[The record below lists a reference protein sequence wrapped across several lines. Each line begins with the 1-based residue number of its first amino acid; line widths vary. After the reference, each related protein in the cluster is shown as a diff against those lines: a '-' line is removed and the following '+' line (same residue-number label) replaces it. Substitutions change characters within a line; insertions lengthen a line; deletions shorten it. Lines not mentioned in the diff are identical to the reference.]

1 MKKSVLITGAAGFI
15 GSHLCER
22 FLKDEWIVIA
32 FDNFLTGRKSNIH
45 HLLSH
50 KNFSFIAHDINT
62 SVDCEQNLS
71 AVLHFACPASPVDY
85 LKYPLETMKV
95 GSIGT
100 FNTVELA
107 KKHNARYILAS
118 TSEVYG
124 DPLQHPQSEKYWGNV
139 NPVGPRSVYD
149 EAKRF
154 SEAIAMSYFRE
165 YQLDVRI
172 SRIFNTYG
180 PRMKAHDGRV
190 IPNFINQALNN
201 TPITVYG
208 DGQQTRSF
216 CFVSDLVEGIFRLAT
231 YDNLQGE
238 IINLGNP
245 DEYTIKELV
254 SVIQQEIPTSS
265 PTEFKELPQDDPR
278 KRKPD
283 IQKAMH
289 LLKWSPQ
296 VNFRDGLKKTIDY
309 FRTHLS

>member
-22 FLKDEWIVIA
+22 FLKDEWVVIA

-50 KNFSFIAHDINT
+50 KNFSFVAHDINT
-62 SVDCEQNLS
+62 SVYCEHDLS

-95 GSIGT
+95 GSLGT
-100 FNTVELA
+100 FNTIELA

-118 TSEVYG
+118 TSEIYG
-124 DPLQHPQSEKYWGNV
+124 DPLQHPQTEKYWGNV

-154 SEAIAMSYFRE
+154 SEAITMSYFRE
-165 YQLDVRI
+165 HQLDVRI

-190 IPNFINQALNN
+190 IPNFINQALSDI
-201 TPITVYG
+201 PITIYG
-208 DGQQTRSF
+208 DGKQTRSF
-216 CFVSDLVEGIFRLAT
+216 CFVSDLVEGIFRLST

-254 SVIQQEIPTSS
+254 SIIQQEISTNS
-265 PTEFKELPQDDPR
+265 PTEYKELPEDDPR

-309 FRTHLS
+309 FRSHSS